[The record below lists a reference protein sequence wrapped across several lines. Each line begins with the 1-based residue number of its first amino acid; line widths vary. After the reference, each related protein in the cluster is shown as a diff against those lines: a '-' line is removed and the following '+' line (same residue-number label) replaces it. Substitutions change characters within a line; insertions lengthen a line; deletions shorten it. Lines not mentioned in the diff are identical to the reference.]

1 MPRTSDRAWRVFEE
15 LTAAFDAGGEGGTA
29 HAGQGWFASL
39 SNTPNGEL
47 NVCGLTA
54 RADRQSADELI
65 DLLGADQPAIVF
77 TSGALTAAARAPLLG
92 AGFELAETAE
102 PLMRCGQP
110 PAVAAA
116 PFRVAPATRES
127 DVELAIDVTAEA
139 HRVDRS
145 LLAASIGIGARSD
158 GREVWLAWDGEEA
171 VSALWLAREGGTIGV
186 MEMMTPKRHQRRG
199 AGRCLLTGA
208 LTATWDATIAEA
220 VLLATPAGRGLY
232 ESVGFVAVDEALT
245 CVRGLDDDVLGAIG
259 QATSR
264 HGPVRGR

>member
-1 MPRTSDRAWRVFEE
+1 MPMTSDRAWRVFEE
-15 LTAAFDAGGEGGTA
+15 LTAAFYAGGEGGTA

-102 PLMRCGQP
+102 PLMRCGRP

-259 QATSR
+259 QAT
-264 HGPVRGR
+264 